1 MSRLVRKKKL
11 LQYRPENL
19 FADRVGSEGISPAE
33 LDAEMGRARSALAA
47 LAKRVGDGEVG
58 FPRLPLD
65 RSTLANVQRFVRR
78 WRGRYRKVL
87 LLGIGGSAL
96 GPLALDRAL
105 NGTPP
110 LRRED
115 RPELIVLDN
124 IDPEP
129 MALALASLRP
139 RETLVLVITKSGSTA
154 ETMAQ
159 FLVVREWLAR
169 ALGKRS
175 RERIVA
181 ITDPQRGD
189 LLRIAQQ
196 EGYERFEIPP
206 NVGGRY
212 SVLCPVGLVP
222 AALVGINI
230 ARLLQGAATLTPPC
244 HPAPSIRR
252 GGLRASKRDDPRQ
265 NPALLAALHQ
275 YLLATRHGK
284 TMQVIFAYSSDLWAM
299 TFWHRQLW
307 AESLGKRV
315 DRNGKEIFAGQTP
328 LAALGVTD
336 QHSQLQLYV
345 EGPRDK
351 TITFWDV
358 ERPGPRVPIPKTF
371 SSYDS
376 LGYLGGHTMEELF
389 RAEKTATES
398 ALTAAGRPNSTI
410 TLPAVDAYSLGQLIQ
425 FLEFQTAYLGELWGI
440 DAFDQ
445 PGVELGKRITY
456 GLMERKGFEEY
467 RVRYGGQKR

>member
-1 MSRLVRKKKL
+1 MSKNPL
-11 LQYRPENL
+11 LQYRSENL
-19 FADRVGSEGISPAE
+19 FADRVGGEGISPAE
-33 LDAEMGRARSALAA
+33 LGAEMGRARSAAAA
-47 LAKRVGDGEVG
+47 LAKRVNTGEVG
-58 FPRLPLD
+58 FPQLPLD
-65 RSTLANVQRFVRR
+65 RSTLKKVQEFARHWSRMR
-78 WRGRYRKVL
+78 DCRNVL

-105 NGTPP
+105 HGTPP
-110 LRRED
+110 LRRKD

-129 MALALASLRP
+129 MATALASLRP

-159 FLVVREWLAR
+159 FLVVQQWLAR
-169 ALGKRS
+169 ALGKRH

-181 ITDPQRGD
+181 ITDPERGD
-189 LLRIAQQ
+189 LARLAQQ
-196 EGYERFEIPP
+196 EGYQRFEIPP

-222 AALVGINI
+222 AALVGINV
-230 ARLLQGAATLTPPC
+230 ARLVGGAAAITPVC
-244 HPAPSIRR
+244 Q
-252 GGLRASKRDDPRQ
+252 ASDTAQ

-284 TMQVIFAYSSDLWAM
+284 TIQVIFAYASALWAM

-315 DRNGKEIFAGQTP
+315 DRSGKEIFAGQTP
-328 LAALGVTD
+328 VAALGVTD

-358 ERPGPRVPIPKTF
+358 ARPDPRVPIPKTF

-376 LGYLGGHTMEELF
+376 LGYLGGHTLGELF
-389 RAEKTATES
+389 HAEKAATEA
-398 ALTAAGRPNSTI
+398 ALTAAGRPNATI
-410 TLPAVDAYSLGQLIQ
+410 ILPAVDAYSLGQLIQ
-425 FLEFQTAYLGELWGI
+425 FLEFQTAYMGELWGI
-440 DAFDQ
+440 NAFDQ

-456 GLMERKGFEEY
+456 GLMGRKGFEEY
-467 RVRYGGQKR
+467 QAKVKRD

>member
-1 MSRLVRKKKL
+1 MSGLVRKKKF

-19 FADRVGSEGISPAE
+19 FADRVGGEGISPAE
-33 LDAEMGRARSALAA
+33 LDAELGRGRSAVAA
-47 LAKRVGDGEVG
+47 LAKRVANGEVG
-58 FPRLPLD
+58 FPQLPLD
-65 RSTLANVQRFVRR
+65 RKMLAKVQRFARG
-78 WRGRYRKVL
+78 WRGRYRTVL

-96 GPLALDRAL
+96 GPLALERAL
-105 NGTPP
+105 HGTPP
-110 LRRED
+110 LRRRD

-124 IDPEP
+124 VDPAP
-129 MALALASLRP
+129 VAAALAFLQP

-159 FLVVREWLAR
+159 FLVVREWLSR

-175 RERIVA
+175 RERMVA

-189 LLRIAQQ
+189 LLRVAKQ
-196 EGYERFEIPP
+196 EGYECFEIPP

-222 AALVGINI
+222 AALVGVNVT
-230 ARLLQGAATLTPPC
+230 RLLQGAAAITPAC
-244 HPAPSIRR
+244 Q
-252 GGLRASKRDDPRQ
+252 ASDPVQ

-275 YLLATRHGK
+275 HLLATRHGK
-284 TMQVIFAYSSDLWAM
+284 TVQVIFAYGSALWAM

-315 DRNGKEIFAGQTP
+315 DRSGKEIFAGQTP
-328 LAALGVTD
+328 VVALGVTD

-351 TITFWDV
+351 TITFWEV
-358 ERPGPRVPIPKTF
+358 EGPGPRVPIPKAF
-371 SSYDS
+371 SSFDS
-376 LGYLGGHTMEELF
+376 LGYLGGHTMGELF
-389 RAEKTATES
+389 RAEKAATES
-398 ALTAAGRPNSTI
+398 ALTAAGRPNATI

-425 FLEFQTAYLGELWGI
+425 FLQFQTAYLGELWGV

-456 GLMERKGFEEY
+456 GLMGRKGFEQY
-467 RVRYGGQKR
+467 RVKAKPG

>member
-1 MSRLVRKKKL
+1 MSRLVSKQKL

-19 FADRVGSEGISPAE
+19 FADRVGSEGISLAE
-33 LDAEMGRARSALAA
+33 LAAELGRGRSAVAA

-58 FPRLPLD
+58 FARLPLD
-65 RSTLANVQRFVRR
+65 RSTLAKVQRFARR

-105 NGTPP
+105 HGTPP
-110 LRRED
+110 LRRKD

-124 IDPEP
+124 IDPQP
-129 MALALASLRP
+129 MAVALASLRP
-139 RETLVLVITKSGSTA
+139 RETLVLVITKSGATA

-159 FLVVREWLAR
+159 FLVVREWLSS

-175 RERIVA
+175 QERIVA
-181 ITDPQRGD
+181 ITDPERGD
-189 LLRIAQQ
+189 LLRLAQQ

-212 SVLCPVGLVP
+212 SILCPVGLVP
-222 AALVGINI
+222 AALVGIDV
-230 ARLLQGAATLTPPC
+230 ARLLQGAAAMTLLC
-244 HPAPSIRR
+244 HPAE
-252 GGLRASKRDDPRQ
+252 RDDPRQ
-265 NPALLAALHQ
+265 NPALLAAMHQ

-284 TMQVIFAYSSDLWAM
+284 TIQVIFAYASALWAM
-299 TFWHRQLW
+299 AFWHRQLW

-315 DRNGKEIFAGQTP
+315 DRSGKEIFAGQTP
-328 LAALGVTD
+328 VAALGVTD
-336 QHSQLQLYV
+336 QHSQLQLYI

-358 ERPGPRVPIPKTF
+358 EQPGPRVPIPKTF

-376 LGYLGGHTMEELF
+376 LGYLGGHTMGELF
-389 RAEKTATES
+389 RAEKVATES
-398 ALTAAGRPNSTI
+398 ALTAARRPNATI

-425 FLEFQTAYLGELWGI
+425 FLAFQTAYMGELWGI

-445 PGVELGKRITY
+445 PGVELAKRIIY
-456 GLMERKGFEEY
+456 GLMGRKGFEEY
-467 RVRYGGQKR
+467 RARVKQG